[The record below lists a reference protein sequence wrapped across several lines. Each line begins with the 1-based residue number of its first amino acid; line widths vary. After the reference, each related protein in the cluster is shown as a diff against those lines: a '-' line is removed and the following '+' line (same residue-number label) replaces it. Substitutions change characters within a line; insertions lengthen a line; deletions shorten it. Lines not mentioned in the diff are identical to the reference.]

1 MTAYDKAHELAKLLS
16 QSEEYI
22 VFRKAKTSLEQD
34 QENVRTLQ
42 DFRRKQLEIQ
52 MAQISG
58 EEIDEEY
65 IKQTEKLYE
74 LLSMNPRIN
83 EYLNAEYRLS
93 RMMSDIQK
101 IIGAPVTSSGFSS
114 LRAIN
119 TDRTR
124 LPSVI

>member
-16 QSEEYI
+16 QSDEYK
-22 VFRKAKTSLEQD
+22 VFRKAKNSLEQD

-101 IIGAPVTSSGFSS
+101 IIGDAVSEWFS
-114 LRAIN
+114 LEQVN
-119 TDRTR
+119 KN
-124 LPSVI
+124 VN